1 MKKWIVRIAVIVI
14 VAVIAVVSVKEYKA
28 LTTPQKTHYHAGF
41 VVFVNNKK
49 VDFSKS
55 QYMSISPCIL
65 HGNESDDESASS
77 IQLDKAHLHDFV
89 GDVVHVER
97 TGAKWGDL
105 FVNIHYPMD
114 YSKVTAYIN
123 GKKVQ
128 DIQDQPIILDES
140 AVFFIGKNDVQKDLK
155 QAVTKAYIEE
165 KGKKSVECN

>member
-1 MKKWIVRIAVIVI
+1 MKKWILRIAVVLI
-14 VAVIAVVSVKEYKA
+14 VAVIAFAGVKEYKA
-28 LTTPQKTHYHAGF
+28 VTTPQKTHYHAGF

-49 VDFSKS
+49 IDFSKA

-65 HGNESDDESASS
+65 HGKEADDASPSS

-114 YSKVTAYIN
+114 YLKVTAYIN
-123 GKKVQ
+123 GKQVQ
-128 DIQDQPIILDES
+128 DIQDQPIILDQS
-140 AVFFIGKNDVQKDLK
+140 VVFFIGKNDLQKDLK
-155 QAVTKAYIEE
+155 QAVTKAHIEWE
-165 KGKKSVECN
+165 AKHSVECS